1 MSEKVKCWLVNGF
14 SVRQGDTRG
23 SKTGGNRVRP
33 VKADENGVMKL
44 ATYKDGSRDGQLLV
58 VSRDLSQAAYASH
71 IANRLQQV
79 LDDWNYLSPQ
89 LQDIYD
95 ALNAGRARQAF
106 PFDPAQCMAPLPR
119 AYQWADGSAY
129 INHVELVRKARGAE
143 VPPSFY
149 TDPLM
154 YQGGS
159 DDFIGAR
166 DPVVCSHEA
175 FGIDF
180 EAEVAVITG
189 DVPMGC
195 TADRALDGI
204 RLLMLVNDVSLRN
217 LIPDELAKG
226 FGFVQSK
233 PATAFSP
240 VAVTPDELGDAWT
253 KGRVHLPLQSTWN
266 GRKVGMCDAGAEMTF
281 HFGQLIAHLCKTRNV
296 RAGSIIGSGTVSN
309 KGVEK
314 KGKLDWPNGYSCIA
328 EKRAM
333 ETIQDG
339 APATEFMKYGDTI
352 RIDMKGPDGL
362 SVFGAIEQEI
372 VPPASAATK

>member
-1 MSEKVKCWLVNGF
+1 MRKARE
-14 SVRQGDTRG
+14 
-23 SKTGGNRVRP
+23 NRP
-33 VKADENGVMKL
+33 MKL
-44 ATYKDGSRDGQLLV
+44 ATYKDGSRDGQLVV
-58 VSRDLSQAAYASH
+58 VSRDLSHAAYASH

-89 LQDIYD
+89 LQDIFD
-95 ALNAGRARQAF
+95 ALNAGRARNAF
-106 PFDPAQCMAPLPR
+106 PFDPARCMAPLPR

-143 VPPSFY
+143 VPASFY

-159 DDFIGAR
+159 DDFIGPC
-166 DPVVCSHEA
+166 DPVVCSSEA

-195 TADRALDGI
+195 PPERAIDSV
-204 RLLMLVNDVSLRN
+204 RMLMLVNDVSLRN

-240 VAVTPDELGDAWT
+240 VAVTPDELGDAWA

-266 GRKVGMCDAGAEMTF
+266 GRKVGLCDAGAEMTF

-309 KGVEK
+309 KGIEK
-314 KGKLDWPNGYSCIA
+314 NGKLDWPNGYSCIA

-339 APATEFMKYGDTI
+339 APATGFMQYGDTI
-352 RIDMKGPDGL
+352 RIEMKGRDGQ

-372 VPPASAATK
+372 VPLAAEVIPGRVAPQKS

>member
-1 MSEKVKCWLVNGF
+1 
-14 SVRQGDTRG
+14 
-23 SKTGGNRVRP
+23 
-33 VKADENGVMKL
+33 MKL
-44 ATYKDGSRDGQLLV
+44 ATYKDGSREGQLLV
-58 VSRDLSQAAYASH
+58 VSRDLATAAYASH
-71 IANRLQQV
+71 IANRMQQV
-79 LDDWNYLSPQ
+79 LDDWNFLSPQ

-95 ALNAGRARQAF
+95 ALNSGRARNAF
-106 PFDPAQCMAPLPR
+106 AFDAAQCMAPLPR

-129 INHVELVRKARGAE
+129 LNHVELVRKARNSE
-143 VPPSFY
+143 VPATFY

-159 DDFIGAR
+159 DDFLGPQ
-166 DPVVCSHEA
+166 DPIVCASLD

-180 EAEVAVITG
+180 EAEVAVVTG

-195 TADRALDGI
+195 APDRALDAI
-204 RLLMLVNDVSLRN
+204 RLVMLANDVSLRK

-240 VAVTPDELGDAWT
+240 VAVTPDELGDAWV
-253 KGRVHLPLQSTWN
+253 KGRVHLTLQSTWN
-266 GRKVGMCDAGAEMTF
+266 GRKVGMCDAGPDMTF

-314 KGKLDWPNGYSCIA
+314 KGKTEWPNGYSCIA

-339 APATEFMKYGDTI
+339 QPTTEFMQWGDTI
-352 RIDMKGPDGL
+352 RIEMKGRDGN
-362 SVFGAIEQEI
+362 SIFGAIEQE
-372 VPPASAATK
+372 VKLLV